1 MKIVDSS
8 GWVEYLTRGP
18 LFEQY
23 REHTS
28 DPTSLITPTIILY
41 EVYKRV
47 LQQAGS
53 KSAED
58 AAGMLL
64 KTQVIPLDHSTALL
78 SAELSVKHRLA
89 MADAIIYATARSH
102 TATLVTSD
110 KHFEG
115 LPGVLF
121 IPLPQQE
128 AAGET
133 AEGGKAPP
141 DGTAEPAPL

>member
-18 LFEQY
+18 LFDHY

-28 DPTSLITPTIILY
+28 DPASLITPTIILY

-47 LQQAGS
+47 LRQAGS

-64 KTQVIPLDHSTALL
+64 KTQVIPLDQSTALFA
-78 SAELSVKHRLA
+78 AELSVKHRLA
-89 MADAIIYATARSH
+89 MADAIIYATAHDH

-110 KHFEG
+110 KRFEG

-128 AAGET
+128 ERAKEP
-133 AEGGKAPP
+133 GG
-141 DGTAEPAPL
+141 